1 MSLSYCNRFL
11 CLSSLMISAW
21 AGEYRMD
28 EKKRLEAPISLTDVT
43 RIYVE
48 GDRIQQ
54 VIGLDGHYALETD
67 DTSGQIFIKPI
78 HTSHTSP
85 LNVSLM
91 TEGGLTQ
98 DLTLKPQAGAGE
110 ALCLRSQGVHKKS
123 RDLLGRRHSMKATGY
138 VGELLTK
145 IRYAMDP
152 SVMSEDQAL
161 EPESQIK
168 DVLTLKPLK
177 RWQDETYEITLYKL
191 TNVSPNL
198 QTIEQKEI
206 ARPHDVALALGCPK
220 LKPHDATS
228 LVRIALRTS

>member
-1 MSLSYCNRFL
+1 MSLSHLNRFL
-11 CLSSLMISAW
+11 LLSSFMISAW

-28 EKKRLEAPISLTDVT
+28 EKKRVEVPISLTDVT

-54 VIGLDGHYALETD
+54 IIGLDGHYALETD
-67 DTSGQIFIKPI
+67 DTSGQIFIKPLN
-78 HTSHTSP
+78 TSTPLP

-98 DLTLKPQAGAGE
+98 DLSLKPQAGAGE
-110 ALCLRSQGVHKKS
+110 AICLKSHGSPKKS
-123 RDLLGRRHSMKATGY
+123 HDLLRPGPLMTSPGH

-152 SVMSEDQAL
+152 SVLSEDKAL

-168 DVLTLKPLK
+168 DILILKPLK
-177 RWQDETYEITLYKL
+177 GWQDETYDITLYKV
-191 TNVSPNL
+191 TNVSSSRQEL
-198 QTIEQKEI
+198 HQKDM
-206 ARPHDVALALGCPK
+206 ARPHDVALALGCPH
-220 LKPHDATS
+220 LKPHESTS